1 MPRGMFLIS
10 WDAYTGGNVMFKYPD
25 SLDVPENTIQQLQVS
40 HNFVESMQY
49 ISTDIISTLSFFNSE
64 KKVIIA
70 LVLNENEDKEDYVE
84 ILNGFNQII
93 SNSESLDRPGFPTEM
108 RTIYDLSH
116 HVFKAKEQVMINLA
130 NQITQLKEDHEE
142 YKMRLEYLLNNET
155 DPEKK
160 VLLAFFYEE
169 ELTYSEL
176 RERYSLSNEELDKY
190 LSDLEEKKLIQ
201 KKENSDAYE
210 LIF

>member
-1 MPRGMFLIS
+1 
-10 WDAYTGGNVMFKYPD
+10 MFKYPD
-25 SLDVPENTIQQLQVS
+25 SLDVPENTIQQLQL
-40 HNFVESMQY
+40 NFCRIHAIY
-49 ISTDIISTLSFFNSE
+49 FHGHYFDPRFHPE
-64 KKVIIA
+64 KRSSS
-70 LVLNENEDKEDYVE
+70 LVLTENEDKEDYVE

-190 LSDLEEKKLIQ
+190 LRTWKRRINPEERERCAGTDSCDCEGCL
-201 KKENSDAYE
+201 D
-210 LIF
+210 